1 MSPVT
6 VKGTVT
12 VSVNNAPPQ
21 NLTVVGTTFSGTV
34 SLSAG
39 QNTLVFEAT
48 DKAGNRTTATRS
60 VLVDLDPPV
69 VSITSPASGAQVSGV
84 ITVTADASDSQ
95 PGISNVSLL
104 VDGVLYRTTS
114 FHVSIHL

>member
-95 PGISNVSLL
+95 SGISNVSLL